1 MSRKMLPQHTRR
13 LADDLYHPAYDHRIQ
28 KKNPHSFI
36 TFNSLHSL
44 FVKALVFG
52 ELGLGIT
59 QVASLFVYLRGVLKR
74 RAEG

>member
-1 MSRKMLPQHTRR
+1 MSRKMLPQHTKR
-13 LADDLYHPAYDHRIQ
+13 LVDDLYHPAYDQRI
-28 KKNPHSFI
+28 KTTPHSFI

-59 QVASLFVYLRGVLKR
+59 QVASLFVYLRGVSKR